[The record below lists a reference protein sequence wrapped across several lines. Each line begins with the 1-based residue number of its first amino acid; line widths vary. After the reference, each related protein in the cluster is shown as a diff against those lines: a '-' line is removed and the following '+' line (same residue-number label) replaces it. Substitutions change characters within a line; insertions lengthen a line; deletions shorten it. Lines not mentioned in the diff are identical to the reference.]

1 MVGDGPHTART
12 PRLTMRV
19 LRSCR
24 PAARWRG
31 PVWFARPGGRT
42 LTPLGASFFGH
53 QTSFSCQSERK
64 TPPGSGVPSRQRGT
78 SVAGGRR
85 REAGS
90 RMTHAG
96 RERKIS
102 CRSNPGRN
110 MGFQIYGYCPTRLM
124 ETQFRC
130 RIGQRRVD
138 TRDGGMYRTR
148 YHRHKA
154 PRPAQTDRCCPV
166 SVITEDAIGMLK
178 LA

>member
-1 MVGDGPHTART
+1 MGAPSVPLLDNPQGASMILRHPHTPSQVTPASASYRILRGDGHGTT
-12 PRLTMRV
+12 P
-19 LRSCR
+19 
-24 PAARWRG
+24 
-31 PVWFARPGGRT
+31 
-42 LTPLGASFFGH
+42 
-53 QTSFSCQSERK
+53 
-64 TPPGSGVPSRQRGT
+64 VPSRQRGT
-78 SVAGGRR
+78 SAAGGRR

-110 MGFQIYGYCPTRLM
+110 MGFQIYGYCPMRLM

-154 PRPAQTDRCCPV
+154 PRPAQIHPIRAVFCVRSGMRRTPDDRR
-166 SVITEDAIGMLK
+166 TTRQGA
-178 LA
+178 